1 MVTYM
6 QTLSRD
12 VEVPVMEEM
21 LDMLLLRFWL
31 S

>member
-12 VEVPVMEEM
+12 VEVPVMKEM